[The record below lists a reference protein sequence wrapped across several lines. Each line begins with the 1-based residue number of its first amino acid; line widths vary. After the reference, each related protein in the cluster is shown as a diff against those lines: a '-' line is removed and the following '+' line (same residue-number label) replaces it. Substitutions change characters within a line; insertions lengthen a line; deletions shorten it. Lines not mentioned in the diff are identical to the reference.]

1 MMRKRQDRLSA
12 FVLAS
17 PLLIFLAVLVVWPIY
32 LGIKTSLSRDLLSEF
47 EVTPTGL
54 ENYRAIIAA
63 PDFWNALR
71 FTILFAI
78 VVTIFEGILGFI
90 LALIFDRKFPG
101 KRTLFSMILVP
112 IMVAPSLMAV
122 MYRLIL
128 NENIGIIPG
137 FLQKFGWDISIFDQK
152 YVFFTLVALDAIQ
165 YTSFAF
171 LLVYAALQNI
181 PQDIYESAAID
192 GAKYRQV
199 IFRITIPILKPALAI
214 IAMLR
219 LIDSFRTFDTIY
231 ILTGGGPGVST
242 QTIGIYIYKTAFITG
257 DFGLASAASVT
268 LVLLLAPLMPW
279 IIKQFRLDVR

>member
-1 MMRKRQDRLSA
+1 MIRQRKDKVSA

-17 PLLIFLAVLVVWPIY
+17 PLLLFLSALVVWPIY

-47 EVTPTGL
+47 EITPAGL
-54 ENYRAIIAA
+54 DNFKAILST
-63 PDFWNALR
+63 PDFWSALR
-71 FTILFAI
+71 FTILFA
-78 VVTIFEGILGFI
+78 VVATLLEGLLGFL
-90 LALIFDRKFPG
+90 LALVFDRKFPG
-101 KRTLFSMILVP
+101 KRMLFSMVLVP
-112 IMVAPSLMAV
+112 IMIAPSLMAV

-152 YVFFTLVALDAIQ
+152 YVFFTLVCLDAIQ

-181 PQDIYESAAID
+181 PQEIYESAAID
-192 GAKYRQV
+192 GARYRQV
-199 IFRITIPILKPALAI
+199 IARITIPILRPALAI

-231 ILTGGGPGVST
+231 ILTGGGPGTST

-257 DFGLASAASVT
+257 DFGMASAASVT

-279 IIKQFRLDVR
+279 IIKQFRLDVK

>member
-1 MMRKRQDRLSA
+1 MIRQRRDRVSA
-12 FVLAS
+12 FVLAA
-17 PLLIFLAVLVVWPIY
+17 PLLVFLSTLVVWPIY

-47 EVTPTGL
+47 EITPAGL
-54 ENYRAIIAA
+54 DNFKSIIAA
-63 PDFWNALR
+63 PDFWSALR

-78 VVTIFEGILGFI
+78 VVTVVEGLLGFT
-90 LALIFDRKFPG
+90 LALVFDRKFPG
-101 KRTLFSMILVP
+101 KRTLFSMVLIP
-112 IMVAPSLMAV
+112 IMIAPSLMAV

-128 NENIGIIPG
+128 NENIGVIPG
-137 FLQKFGWDISIFDQK
+137 FLQRFGLDISIFDQR

-181 PQDIYESAAID
+181 PQEIYESAAID
-192 GAKYRQV
+192 GARYRQV
-199 IFRITIPILKPALAI
+199 IWRITLPILKPALAI

-231 ILTGGGPGVST
+231 ILTGGGPGIST

-257 DFGLASAASVT
+257 DFGLASAASVM
-268 LVLLLAPLMPW
+268 LVLLLAPVMPK
-279 IIKQFRLDVR
+279 IIKQFRLEIK

>member
-1 MMRKRQDRLSA
+1 MIRQRKDQVSA
-12 FVLAS
+12 FVLAA
-17 PLLIFLAVLVVWPIY
+17 PLLIFLSTLVVWPIY

-47 EVTPTGL
+47 EITPAGL
-54 ENYRAIIAA
+54 DNFKTIIAA
-63 PDFWNALR
+63 PDFWSALR

-78 VVTIFEGILGFI
+78 VVTIVEGLLGFA
-90 LALIFDRKFPG
+90 LALVFDRKFPG
-101 KRTLFSMILVP
+101 KRTLFSMVLIP
-112 IMVAPSLMAV
+112 IMIAPSLMAV

-128 NENIGIIPG
+128 NENIGVIPG
-137 FLQKFGWDISIFDQK
+137 FLQKFGWDISIFDQR

-181 PQDIYESAAID
+181 PQEIYESAAID
-192 GAKYRQV
+192 GARYRQV
-199 IFRITIPILKPALAI
+199 ILRITLPILKPALAI

-231 ILTGGGPGVST
+231 ILTGGGPGIST

-268 LVLLLAPLMPW
+268 LVLLLAPLMPK
-279 IIKQFRLDVR
+279 IIKQFRLDIK

>member
-1 MMRKRQDRLSA
+1 MIRQRRDRVSA
-12 FVLAS
+12 FVLAA
-17 PLLIFLAVLVVWPIY
+17 PLLIFLSTLVVWPIY

-47 EVTPTGL
+47 EITPAGL
-54 ENYRAIIAA
+54 DNFKSIIAA
-63 PDFWNALR
+63 PDFWSALR

-78 VVTIFEGILGFI
+78 VVTVVEGLLGFT
-90 LALIFDRKFPG
+90 LALVFDRKFPG
-101 KRTLFSMILVP
+101 KRTLFSMVLIP
-112 IMVAPSLMAV
+112 IMIAPSLMAV

-128 NENIGIIPG
+128 NENIGVIPG
-137 FLQKFGWDISIFDQK
+137 FLQRFGLDISIFDQR

-181 PQDIYESAAID
+181 PQEIYESAAID
-192 GAKYRQV
+192 GARYRQV
-199 IFRITIPILKPALAI
+199 IWRITLPILKPALAI

-231 ILTGGGPGVST
+231 ILTGGGPGIST

-257 DFGLASAASVT
+257 DFGLASAASVM
-268 LVLLLAPLMPW
+268 LVLLLAPVMPK
-279 IIKQFRLDVR
+279 IIKQFRLELK

>member
-1 MMRKRQDRLSA
+1 MIRQRRDRVSA
-12 FVLAS
+12 FVLAA
-17 PLLIFLAVLVVWPIY
+17 PLLIFLSALVVWPIY

-47 EVTPTGL
+47 EITPAGL
-54 ENYRAIIAA
+54 DNFKSIIAA
-63 PDFWNALR
+63 PDFWSALR

-78 VVTIFEGILGFI
+78 VVTVVEGLLGFT
-90 LALIFDRKFPG
+90 LALVFDRKFPG
-101 KRTLFSMILVP
+101 KRTLFSMVLIP
-112 IMVAPSLMAV
+112 IMIAPSLMAV

-128 NENIGIIPG
+128 NENIGVIPG
-137 FLQKFGWDISIFDQK
+137 FLQRFGLDISIFDQR

-181 PQDIYESAAID
+181 PQEIYESAAID
-192 GAKYRQV
+192 GARYRQV
-199 IFRITIPILKPALAI
+199 IWRITLPILKPALAI

-231 ILTGGGPGVST
+231 ILTGGGPGIST

-257 DFGLASAASVT
+257 DFGLASAASVM
-268 LVLLLAPLMPW
+268 LVLLLAPVMPK
-279 IIKQFRLDVR
+279 IIKQFRLEIK

>member
-1 MMRKRQDRLSA
+1 MIRQRRDRVSA
-12 FVLAS
+12 FVLAA
-17 PLLIFLAVLVVWPIY
+17 PLLIFLSTLVVWPIY

-47 EVTPTGL
+47 EITPAGL
-54 ENYRAIIAA
+54 DNFKSIIAA
-63 PDFWNALR
+63 PDFWSALR

-78 VVTIFEGILGFI
+78 VVTVVEGLLGFT
-90 LALIFDRKFPG
+90 LVLVFDRKFPG
-101 KRTLFSMILVP
+101 KRTLFSMVLIP
-112 IMVAPSLMAV
+112 IMIAPSLMAV

-128 NENIGIIPG
+128 NENIGVIPG
-137 FLQKFGWDISIFDQK
+137 FLQRFGLDISIFDQR

-181 PQDIYESAAID
+181 PQEIYESAAID
-192 GAKYRQV
+192 GARYRQV
-199 IFRITIPILKPALAI
+199 IWRITLPILKPALAI

-231 ILTGGGPGVST
+231 ILTGGGPGIST

-257 DFGLASAASVT
+257 DFGLASAASVM
-268 LVLLLAPLMPW
+268 LVLLLAPVMPK
-279 IIKQFRLDVR
+279 IIKQFRLEIK

>member
-1 MMRKRQDRLSA
+1 MIRQRRDRVSA
-12 FVLAS
+12 FVLAA
-17 PLLIFLAVLVVWPIY
+17 PLLIFLSTLVVWPIY

-47 EVTPTGL
+47 EITPAGL
-54 ENYRAIIAA
+54 DNYKTIIAA
-63 PDFWNALR
+63 PDFWSALR

-78 VVTIFEGILGFI
+78 VVTVVEGLLGFT
-90 LALIFDRKFPG
+90 LALVFDRKFPG
-101 KRTLFSMILVP
+101 KRTLFSMVLIP
-112 IMVAPSLMAV
+112 IMIAPSLMAV

-128 NENIGIIPG
+128 NENIGVIPG
-137 FLQKFGWDISIFDQK
+137 FLQRFGLDISIFDQR

-181 PQDIYESAAID
+181 PQEIYESAAID
-192 GAKYRQV
+192 GARYRQV
-199 IFRITIPILKPALAI
+199 IWRITLPILKPALAI

-231 ILTGGGPGVST
+231 ILTGGGPGIST

-257 DFGLASAASVT
+257 DFGLASAASVM
-268 LVLLLAPLMPW
+268 LVLLLAPVMPK
-279 IIKQFRLDVR
+279 IIKQFRLEIK

>member
-1 MMRKRQDRLSA
+1 MIRQRRDRVSA
-12 FVLAS
+12 FVLSA
-17 PLLIFLAVLVVWPIY
+17 PLLIFLSTLVVWPIY

-47 EVTPTGL
+47 EITPAGL
-54 ENYRAIIAA
+54 DNFKSIIAA
-63 PDFWNALR
+63 PDFWSALR

-78 VVTIFEGILGFI
+78 VVTVVEGLLGFT
-90 LALIFDRKFPG
+90 LALVFDRKFPG
-101 KRTLFSMILVP
+101 KRTLFSMVLIP
-112 IMVAPSLMAV
+112 IMIAPSLMAV

-128 NENIGIIPG
+128 NENIGVIPG
-137 FLQKFGWDISIFDQK
+137 FLQRFGLDISIFDQR

-181 PQDIYESAAID
+181 PQEIYESAAID
-192 GAKYRQV
+192 GARYRQV
-199 IFRITIPILKPALAI
+199 IWRITLPILKPALAI

-231 ILTGGGPGVST
+231 ILTGGGPGIST

-257 DFGLASAASVT
+257 DFGLASAASVM
-268 LVLLLAPLMPW
+268 LVLLLAPVMPK
-279 IIKQFRLDVR
+279 IIKQFRLEIK

>member
-1 MMRKRQDRLSA
+1 MIRQRKDRVSA
-12 FVLAS
+12 FVLAA
-17 PLLIFLAVLVVWPIY
+17 PLLVFLATLVVWPIY

-47 EVTPTGL
+47 EITPAGL
-54 ENYRAIIAA
+54 DNYKTIIAA
-63 PDFWNALR
+63 PDFWSALR

-78 VVTIFEGILGFI
+78 VVTVVEGLLGFT
-90 LALIFDRKFPG
+90 LALVFDRKFPG
-101 KRTLFSMILVP
+101 KRTLFSMVLIP
-112 IMVAPSLMAV
+112 IMIAPSLMAV

-128 NENIGIIPG
+128 NENIGVIPG
-137 FLQKFGWDISIFDQK
+137 FLQRFGLDISIFDQR

-181 PQDIYESAAID
+181 PQEIYESAAID
-192 GAKYRQV
+192 GARYRQV
-199 IFRITIPILKPALAI
+199 IWRITLPILKPALAI

-231 ILTGGGPGVST
+231 ILTGGGPGIST

-257 DFGLASAASVT
+257 DFGLASAASVM
-268 LVLLLAPLMPW
+268 LVLLLAPVMPK
-279 IIKQFRLDVR
+279 IIKQFRLEIK

>member
-1 MMRKRQDRLSA
+1 MIRQRKDKLSA

-17 PLLIFLAVLVVWPIY
+17 PLLLFLSALVVWPIY

-47 EVTPTGL
+47 EITPAGL
-54 ENYRAIIAA
+54 DNFKAVLSA
-63 PDFWNALR
+63 PDFWGALR
-71 FTILFAI
+71 FTIIFA
-78 VVTIFEGILGFI
+78 VVATLLEGLLGFL
-90 LALIFDRKFPG
+90 LALVFDRKFPG
-101 KRTLFSMILVP
+101 KRTLFSMILIP
-112 IMVAPSLMAV
+112 IMIAPSLMAV

-152 YVFFTLVALDAIQ
+152 YVFFTLVCLDAIQ

-181 PQDIYESAAID
+181 PQEIYESAAID
-192 GAKYRQV
+192 GARYRQV
-199 IFRITIPILKPALAI
+199 IARITIPILRPALAI

-231 ILTGGGPGVST
+231 ILTGGGPGTST

-257 DFGLASAASVT
+257 DFGMASAASVT

-279 IIKQFRLDVR
+279 IIKQFRLDVK

>member
-1 MMRKRQDRLSA
+1 
-12 FVLAS
+12 
-17 PLLIFLAVLVVWPIY
+17 VWPIY

-47 EVTPTGL
+47 EITPAGL
-54 ENYRAIIAA
+54 ENFRAIIAA
-63 PDFWNALR
+63 SDFWSALR
-71 FTILFAI
+71 FTIIFAI
-78 VVTIFEGILGFI
+78 VVTIVEGLLGFA
-90 LALIFDRKFPG
+90 LALVFDRKFPG
-101 KRTLFSMILVP
+101 KRALFSMVLIP
-112 IMVAPSLMAV
+112 IMIAPSLMAV

-128 NENIGIIPG
+128 NENIGVIPG
-137 FLQKFGWDISIFDQK
+137 FLQKFGWDISIFDQR

-181 PQDIYESAAID
+181 PQEIYESAAID
-192 GAKYRQV
+192 GARYRQV
-199 IFRITIPILKPALAI
+199 IWRITLPILKPALAI

-268 LVLLLAPLMPW
+268 LVLLLAPLMPK
-279 IIKQFRLDVR
+279 IIKQFRLDIK

>member
-1 MMRKRQDRLSA
+1 MIRQRKDKVSA

-17 PLLIFLAVLVVWPIY
+17 PLLLFLSALVVWPIY

-47 EVTPTGL
+47 EITPAGL
-54 ENYRAIIAA
+54 DNFKAILST
-63 PDFWNALR
+63 PDFWSALR
-71 FTILFAI
+71 FTILFA
-78 VVTIFEGILGFI
+78 VVATLLEGLLGFL
-90 LALIFDRKFPG
+90 LALVFDRKFPG
-101 KRTLFSMILVP
+101 KRTLFSMVLVP
-112 IMVAPSLMAV
+112 IMIAPSLMAV

-152 YVFFTLVALDAIQ
+152 YVFFTLVCLDAIQ

-181 PQDIYESAAID
+181 PQEIYESAAID
-192 GAKYRQV
+192 GARYRQV
-199 IFRITIPILKPALAI
+199 IARITIPILRPALAI

-231 ILTGGGPGVST
+231 ILTGGGPGTST

-257 DFGLASAASVT
+257 DFGMASAASVT

-279 IIKQFRLDVR
+279 IIKQFRLDVK

>member
-1 MMRKRQDRLSA
+1 MIRQRRDRVSA
-12 FVLAS
+12 FVLAA
-17 PLLIFLAVLVVWPIY
+17 PLLIFLSTLVVWPIY

-47 EVTPTGL
+47 EITPAGL
-54 ENYRAIIAA
+54 DNFKSIIAA
-63 PDFWNALR
+63 PDFWSALR

-78 VVTIFEGILGFI
+78 VVTVVEGLLGFT
-90 LALIFDRKFPG
+90 LALVFDRKFPG
-101 KRTLFSMILVP
+101 KRTLFSMVLIP
-112 IMVAPSLMAV
+112 IMIAPSLMAV

-128 NENIGIIPG
+128 NENIGVIPG
-137 FLQKFGWDISIFDQK
+137 FLQRFGLDISIFDQR

-181 PQDIYESAAID
+181 PQEIYESAAID
-192 GAKYRQV
+192 GARYRQV
-199 IFRITIPILKPALAI
+199 IWRITLPILKPALAI

-231 ILTGGGPGVST
+231 ILTGGGPGIST

-257 DFGLASAASVT
+257 DFGLASAASVM
-268 LVLLLAPLMPW
+268 LVLLLAPVMPK
-279 IIKQFRLDVR
+279 IIKQFRLEIK

>member
-1 MMRKRQDRLSA
+1 MIRQRRDRVSA
-12 FVLAS
+12 FVLAA
-17 PLLIFLAVLVVWPIY
+17 PLLIFLSTLVVWPIY

-47 EVTPTGL
+47 EITPAGL
-54 ENYRAIIAA
+54 DNFKSIIAA
-63 PDFWNALR
+63 PDFWSALR

-78 VVTIFEGILGFI
+78 VVTVVEGLLGFA
-90 LALIFDRKFPG
+90 LALVFDRKFPG
-101 KRTLFSMILVP
+101 KRTLFSMVLIP
-112 IMVAPSLMAV
+112 IMIAPSLMAV

-128 NENIGIIPG
+128 NENIGVIPG
-137 FLQKFGWDISIFDQK
+137 FLQRFGLDISIFDQR

-181 PQDIYESAAID
+181 PQEIYESAAID
-192 GAKYRQV
+192 GARYRQV
-199 IFRITIPILKPALAI
+199 IWRITLPILKPALAI

-231 ILTGGGPGVST
+231 ILTGGGPGIST

-257 DFGLASAASVT
+257 DFGLASAASVM
-268 LVLLLAPLMPW
+268 LVLLLAPVMPK
-279 IIKQFRLDVR
+279 IIKQFRLEIK

>member
-1 MMRKRQDRLSA
+1 MIRQRRDRVSA
-12 FVLAS
+12 FVLAA
-17 PLLIFLAVLVVWPIY
+17 PLLIFLSTLVVWPIY

-47 EVTPTGL
+47 EITPAGL
-54 ENYRAIIAA
+54 DNFKSIIAA
-63 PDFWNALR
+63 PDFWSALR

-78 VVTIFEGILGFI
+78 VVTVVEGLLGFT
-90 LALIFDRKFPG
+90 LALVFDRKFPG
-101 KRTLFSMILVP
+101 KRTLFSMVLIP
-112 IMVAPSLMAV
+112 IMIAPSLMAV

-128 NENIGIIPG
+128 NENIGVIPG
-137 FLQKFGWDISIFDQK
+137 FLQRFGLDISIFDQR

-181 PQDIYESAAID
+181 PQEIYESAAID
-192 GAKYRQV
+192 GARYRQV
-199 IFRITIPILKPALAI
+199 IWRITLPILKPALAI

-231 ILTGGGPGVST
+231 ILTGGGPGIST

-257 DFGLASAASVT
+257 DFGLASAASVV
-268 LVLLLAPLMPW
+268 LVLLLAPLMPK
-279 IIKQFRLDVR
+279 IIKQFRLDIK

>member
-1 MMRKRQDRLSA
+1 MIRQRKDKLSA

-17 PLLIFLAVLVVWPIY
+17 PLLLFLSALVVWPIY

-47 EVTPTGL
+47 EITPAGL
-54 ENYRAIIAA
+54 DNFKTVLSA
-63 PDFWNALR
+63 PDFWGALR
-71 FTILFAI
+71 FTIIFA
-78 VVTIFEGILGFI
+78 VVATLLEGLLGFL
-90 LALIFDRKFPG
+90 LALVFDRKFPG
-101 KRTLFSMILVP
+101 KRTLFSMILIP
-112 IMVAPSLMAV
+112 IMIAPSLMAV

-152 YVFFTLVALDAIQ
+152 YVFFTLVTLDAIQ

-181 PQDIYESAAID
+181 PQEIYESAAID
-192 GAKYRQV
+192 GARYRQV
-199 IFRITIPILKPALAI
+199 IARITIPILRPALAI
-214 IAMLR
+214 IVMLR

-231 ILTGGGPGVST
+231 ILTGGGPGTST

-279 IIKQFRLDVR
+279 IIKQFRLDVK

>member
-1 MMRKRQDRLSA
+1 MIRQRRDRVSA
-12 FVLAS
+12 FALAA
-17 PLLIFLAVLVVWPIY
+17 PLLVFLSTLVVWPIY

-47 EVTPTGL
+47 EITPAGL
-54 ENYRAIIAA
+54 DNFKSIIAA
-63 PDFWNALR
+63 PDFWSALR

-78 VVTIFEGILGFI
+78 VVTVVEGLLGFT
-90 LALIFDRKFPG
+90 LALVFDRKFPG
-101 KRTLFSMILVP
+101 KRTLFSMVLIP
-112 IMVAPSLMAV
+112 IMIAPSLMAV

-128 NENIGIIPG
+128 NENIGVIPG
-137 FLQKFGWDISIFDQK
+137 FLQRFGLDISIFDQR

-181 PQDIYESAAID
+181 PQEIYESAAID
-192 GAKYRQV
+192 GARYRQV
-199 IFRITIPILKPALAI
+199 IWRITLPILKPALAI

-231 ILTGGGPGVST
+231 ILTGGGPGIST

-257 DFGLASAASVT
+257 DFGLASAASVM
-268 LVLLLAPLMPW
+268 LVLLLAPVMPK
-279 IIKQFRLDVR
+279 IIKQFRLELK

>member
-1 MMRKRQDRLSA
+1 MIRQRRDRVSA
-12 FVLAS
+12 FVLAA
-17 PLLIFLAVLVVWPIY
+17 PLLIFLSTLVVWPIY

-47 EVTPTGL
+47 EITPAGL
-54 ENYRAIIAA
+54 DNFKSIIAA
-63 PDFWNALR
+63 PDFWSALR

-78 VVTIFEGILGFI
+78 IVTVVEGLLGFT
-90 LALIFDRKFPG
+90 LALVFDRKFPG
-101 KRTLFSMILVP
+101 KRTLFSMVLIP
-112 IMVAPSLMAV
+112 IMIAPSLMAV

-128 NENIGIIPG
+128 NENIGVIPG
-137 FLQKFGWDISIFDQK
+137 FLQRFGLDISIFDQR

-181 PQDIYESAAID
+181 PQEIYESAAID
-192 GAKYRQV
+192 GARYRQV
-199 IFRITIPILKPALAI
+199 IWRITLPILKPALAI

-231 ILTGGGPGVST
+231 ILTGGGPGIST

-257 DFGLASAASVT
+257 DFGLASAASVM
-268 LVLLLAPLMPW
+268 LVLLLAPVMPK
-279 IIKQFRLDVR
+279 IIKQFRLEIK

>member
-1 MMRKRQDRLSA
+1 VIRQRKDKVSA

-17 PLLIFLAVLVVWPIY
+17 PLLLFLSALVVWPIY

-47 EVTPTGL
+47 EITPAGL
-54 ENYRAIIAA
+54 DNFKAILST
-63 PDFWNALR
+63 PDFWSALR
-71 FTILFAI
+71 FTILFA
-78 VVTIFEGILGFI
+78 VVATLLEGLLGFL
-90 LALIFDRKFPG
+90 LALVFDRKFPG
-101 KRTLFSMILVP
+101 KRTLFSMVLVP
-112 IMVAPSLMAV
+112 IMIAPSLMAV

-128 NENIGIIPG
+128 NENIGVIPG

-152 YVFFTLVALDAIQ
+152 YVFFTLVCLDAIQ

-181 PQDIYESAAID
+181 PQEIYESAAID
-192 GAKYRQV
+192 GARYRQV
-199 IFRITIPILKPALAI
+199 IARITIPIIRPALAI

-231 ILTGGGPGVST
+231 ILTGGGPGTST

-257 DFGLASAASVT
+257 DFGMASAASVT

-279 IIKQFRLDVR
+279 IIKQFRLDVK

>member
-1 MMRKRQDRLSA
+1 LIRQRKDRISA
-12 FVLAS
+12 FVLAA
-17 PLLIFLAVLVVWPIY
+17 PLLVFLSVLVVWPIY
-32 LGIKTSLSRDLLSEF
+32 LGIRTSLSRDLLSEF
-47 EVTPTGL
+47 EITPAGL
-54 ENYRAIIAA
+54 ENYRTIISS
-63 PDFWNALR
+63 PDFWTAIR

-78 VVTIFEGILGFI
+78 VVTLLEAILGFI
-90 LALIFDRKFPG
+90 LALVFDRSFPG
-101 KRTLFSMILVP
+101 KRTLFSMVLIP
-112 IMVAPSLMAV
+112 IMIAPSLMAV

-128 NENIGIIPG
+128 NENIGVIPG
-137 FLQKFGWDISIFDQK
+137 FLQHFGWDISIFDQR
-152 YVFFTLVALDAIQ
+152 YIFLTLVALDAIQ

-181 PQDIYESAAID
+181 PQEIYESAAID

-199 IFRITIPILKPALAI
+199 VFRITLPILKPALAI

-231 ILTGGGPGVST
+231 ILTGGGPGIST

-268 LVLLLAPLMPW
+268 LVLLLAPLMPK
-279 IIKQFRLDVR
+279 IIKQFRLDIK

>member
-1 MMRKRQDRLSA
+1 MRQRQDRLSA
-12 FVLAS
+12 LVLAS

-47 EVTPTGL
+47 EVTPAGL
-54 ENYRAIIAA
+54 ENYRAVLAA

-279 IIKQFRLDVR
+279 IIKQFRLDIR

>member
-1 MMRKRQDRLSA
+1 MIRQRKDKVSA

-17 PLLIFLAVLVVWPIY
+17 PLLLFLSALVVWPIY

-47 EVTPTGL
+47 EITPAGL
-54 ENYRAIIAA
+54 DNFKAILSA
-63 PDFWNALR
+63 PDFWIALR
-71 FTILFAI
+71 FTILFA
-78 VVTIFEGILGFI
+78 VVATLLEGLLGFL
-90 LALIFDRKFPG
+90 LALVFDRKFPG
-101 KRTLFSMILVP
+101 KRTLFSMVLVP
-112 IMVAPSLMAV
+112 IMIAPSLMAV

-152 YVFFTLVALDAIQ
+152 YVFFTLVCLDAIQ

-181 PQDIYESAAID
+181 PQEIYESAAID
-192 GAKYRQV
+192 GARYRQV
-199 IFRITIPILKPALAI
+199 IARITIPILRPALAI

-231 ILTGGGPGVST
+231 ILTGGGPGTST

-257 DFGLASAASVT
+257 DFGMASAASVT

-279 IIKQFRLDVR
+279 IIKQFRLDVK

>member
-1 MMRKRQDRLSA
+1 VIRQRKDKVSA

-17 PLLIFLAVLVVWPIY
+17 PLLLFLSALVVWPIY

-47 EVTPTGL
+47 EITPAGL
-54 ENYRAIIAA
+54 DNFKAILST
-63 PDFWNALR
+63 PDFWSALR
-71 FTILFAI
+71 FTILFA
-78 VVTIFEGILGFI
+78 VVATLLEGLLGFL
-90 LALIFDRKFPG
+90 LALVFDRKFPG
-101 KRTLFSMILVP
+101 KRTLFSMVLVP
-112 IMVAPSLMAV
+112 IMIAPSLMAV

-128 NENIGIIPG
+128 NENIGVIPG

-152 YVFFTLVALDAIQ
+152 YVFFTLVCLDAIQ

-181 PQDIYESAAID
+181 PQEIYESAAID
-192 GAKYRQV
+192 GARYRQV
-199 IFRITIPILKPALAI
+199 IARITIPILRPALAI

-231 ILTGGGPGVST
+231 ILTGGGPGTGT
-242 QTIGIYIYKTAFITG
+242 QTIGIYISKTAFITG
-257 DFGLASAASVT
+257 DFGMASAASVT

-279 IIKQFRLDVR
+279 IIKQFRLDVK

>member
-1 MMRKRQDRLSA
+1 MRQRQERLSA

-32 LGIKTSLSRDLLSEF
+32 LGVKTSLSRDLLSEF
-47 EVTPTGL
+47 EVTPAGL
-54 ENYRAIIAA
+54 ENYRAILAA

-71 FTILFAI
+71 FTIIFAI

-90 LALIFDRKFPG
+90 LALVFDRKFPG